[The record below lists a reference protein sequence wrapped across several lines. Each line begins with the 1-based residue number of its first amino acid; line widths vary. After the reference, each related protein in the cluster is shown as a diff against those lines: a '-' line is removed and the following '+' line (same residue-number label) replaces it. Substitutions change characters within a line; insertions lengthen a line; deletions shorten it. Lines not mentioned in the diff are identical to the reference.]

1 MVYQC
6 WTINC
11 HEWDYNVVDVY
22 TLTTRK
28 SDLLRSNII
37 INKNIFL
44 EVQMKK
50 IKMKTYYTSCKNDT
64 ASTRQ
69 MYKKSKEDTVYLG
82 SDQFQFI

>member
-50 IKMKTYYTSCKNDT
+50 IKMKTYCTSCKNDT

-69 MYKKSKEDTVYLG
+69 MNKKYKEDTVYLG

>member
-1 MVYQC
+1 M
-6 WTINC
+6 
-11 HEWDYNVVDVY
+11 DVY

-50 IKMKTYYTSCKNDT
+50 IKMKTYCTSCKNYT